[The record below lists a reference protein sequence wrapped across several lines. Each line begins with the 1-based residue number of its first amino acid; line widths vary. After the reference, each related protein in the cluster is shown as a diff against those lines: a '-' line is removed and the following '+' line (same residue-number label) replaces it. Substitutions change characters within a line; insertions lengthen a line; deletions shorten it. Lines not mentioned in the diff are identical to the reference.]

1 MNYIKLRKNNLCVE
15 NISAQQLVRKYK
27 TPFYCYSLAQLKNN
41 YHALNE
47 AFRAV
52 KPMIC
57 FSVKSNSNLYLLKEL
72 KKIGS
77 GADVVSVGEL
87 LKVIKAGISPK
98 KIVFSGIG
106 KTEEEIKIAIKK
118 KVLLINVESESELNL
133 INKMSKKISRK
144 ISIGIRLNPNVT
156 GKTHQKISTGGKDEK
171 FGLVYKDFI
180 NLCKKINKMRNLNLK
195 GISVHIGS
203 QITSVEPFKKVL
215 AIINKIIN
223 KTKINFEFIDLGGGM
238 GISYSKK
245 EKQIN
250 LKKYAKL
257 VSKFLKNKDSKIIFE
272 PGRFIIGN
280 SGILIAKIIYIKKSN
295 NKNFI
300 ILDAGMNNLMRP
312 ALYNAHHEIVP
323 LKKAGK
329 FLRGNLKF
337 VGPVCESS
345 DQFSDKKKFSKIRE
359 GDYVALLNAGAYGMS
374 LSSNYNTRP
383 TIAEVVV
390 NGSKH
395 KMIRKRQSLENLIN
409 N

>member
-1 MNYIKLRKNNLCVE
+1 MNFIRLRKNNLCVE
-15 NISAQQLVRKYK
+15 NISALNLTKKYK
-27 TPFYCYSLAQLKNN
+27 TPFYCYSLSQIKNN
-41 YHALNE
+41 YYNLANT
-47 AFRAV
+47 FKTI
-52 KPMIC
+52 KPIIC
-57 FSVKSNSNLYLLKEL
+57 FSIKSNSNLTLLKEL
-72 KKIGS
+72 RKIGS
-77 GADVVSVGEL
+77 GADVVSAGEL
-87 LKVIKAGISPK
+87 LKATKAGINPK

-106 KTEEEIKIAIKK
+106 KTEEEIKMAIKK
-118 KVLLINVESESELNL
+118 NVLLINVESESELNL
-133 INKMSKKISRK
+133 INKVSKKTFRK

-156 GKTHQKISTGGKDEK
+156 GKTHKKISTGGKDEK

-180 NLCKKINKMRNLNLK
+180 NLCRKVNKMKNLNLK

-257 VSKFLKNKDSKIIFE
+257 VNKFLKNKDSKIIFE

-280 SGILIAKIIYIKKSN
+280 AGVLITKIIYIKKSSN
-295 NKNFI
+295 RNFI

-329 FLRGNLKF
+329 FSRGNLKF
-337 VGPVCESS
+337 VGPICESS
-345 DQFSDKKKFSKIRE
+345 DKFSDQKNFSKIRE
-359 GDYVALLNAGAYGMS
+359 GEYIGLLNVGAYGMS

-383 TIAEVVV
+383 TIAEVMV

-395 KMIRKRQSLENLIN
+395 KIIRKRQSLENLIN